1 MEMPLSKSR
10 MQRINDCLDVM
21 SKRMDEMEVNQKAR
35 HDADDRELEEELA
48 ESNTISTP
56 TQPFSD
62 SLPEKAH
69 GEGREDQD
77 FWGPPKPKPPIPIEH
92 I

>member
-1 MEMPLSKSR
+1 VGNEMPITKSQL
-10 MQRINDCLDVM
+10 QRINDCLDM
-21 SKRMDEMEVNQKAR
+21 ISKRMDEMEAQRTERWDSEDGERDITDPFEA
-35 HDADDRELEEELA
+35 
-48 ESNTISTP
+48 P

-62 SLPEKAH
+62 SPPEKMH

-77 FWGPPKPKPPIPIEH
+77 FWPSKPKPPIPIEH